1 MEFFLT
7 NHHKLILILENLSK
21 MNSIDIKSIKEEIFK
36 TLKLAYPVIIGQL
49 GIIMMGVVDSIMVG
63 QLGSVPLAAAS
74 LGNSLIFLILII
86 GIGCSIVVSPII
98 AILVGGKRYSE
109 CGTYFRQSLLVNV
122 VLSIVMIGIILLGV
136 NFIHYLNQPPEV
148 IELAIVFMSI
158 VGLSAFPLMV
168 YQTYKQ
174 FIEGFSIVKPA
185 MIIAVLANIINAFA
199 NWVLIFGK
207 FGFPELGIAGSAW
220 ATFASRVF
228 MALAIMFYVM
238 RNEKFKQYDVNFH
251 FRGLD
256 FPIIKKILSLGLPS
270 GFQYFFE
277 VGAFTFAVIMIGW
290 IGANELAAHQ
300 IAINLASI
308 SFMAVLG
315 ISQAASI
322 RVGNAMGER
331 SVSKIRKAGFT
342 GIFLGATIMSLA
354 GLTFILLN
362 NFLPTLYIDDEAVIS
377 IASRLIIIAALFQLS
392 DGTQAVGIGVLRGLT
407 DVKGPTIITF
417 IAYWVVSLPIAYL
430 LAFNFDLGVDGVWIG
445 LLIGLTASAILLTL
459 RFNYKSKHIIHI

>member
-1 MEFFLT
+1 
-7 NHHKLILILENLSK
+7 
-21 MNSIDIKSIKEEIFK
+21 MNSIKLKNIKEEISNTF
-36 TLKLAYPVIIGQL
+36 KLAYPIMIGQL
-49 GIIMMGVVDSIMVG
+49 GIIMMGVVDSMMVG
-63 QLGSVPLAAAS
+63 QLGPVPLAAAS
-74 LGNSLIFLILII
+74 LGNSLIFLVLII
-86 GIGCSIVVSPII
+86 GIGCSVVISPII

-122 VLSIVMIGIILLGV
+122 VLSFIMLGIILLGV
-136 NFIHYLNQPPEV
+136 NFIQYLDQPPEV
-148 IELAIVFMSI
+148 VELSIIYMTI
-158 VGLSAFPLMV
+158 VGLSAVPLMI

-174 FIEGFSIVKPA
+174 FIEGLSIMKPA
-185 MIIAVLANIINAFA
+185 MIIAILANLINAFA

-207 FGFPELGIAGSAW
+207 FGFPVLGIAGAAW

-238 RNEKFKQYDVNFH
+238 RNDKFKQYDVNFH
-251 FRGLD
+251 FRKLD

-308 SFMAVLG
+308 SFMVVLG

-322 RVGNAMGER
+322 RVGNAMGEQ

-342 GIFLGATIMSLA
+342 GIIFGASTMFLA
-354 GLTFILLN
+354 GITFIILN
-362 NFLPTLYIDDEAVIS
+362 DFLPTLYINDKSVIE
-377 IASRLIIIAALFQLS
+377 IASRLLIIAALFQLS

-417 IAYWVVSLPIAYL
+417 IAYWVISLPIAYL
-430 LAFNFDLGVDGVWIG
+430 LAFNFNLGVDGVWIG
-445 LLIGLTASAILLTL
+445 LFVGLTASALMLTF

>member
-1 MEFFLT
+1 
-7 NHHKLILILENLSK
+7 
-21 MNSIDIKSIKEEIFK
+21 MNSIKLKNIKEEISNTF
-36 TLKLAYPVIIGQL
+36 KLAYPIMIGQL
-49 GIIMMGVVDSIMVG
+49 GIIMMGVVDSMMVG
-63 QLGSVPLAAAS
+63 QLGPVPLAAAS
-74 LGNSLIFLILII
+74 LGNSLIFLVLII
-86 GIGCSIVVSPII
+86 GIGCSVVISPII

-122 VLSIVMIGIILLGV
+122 VLSFIMLGIILLGV
-136 NFIHYLNQPPEV
+136 NFIKYLDQPPEV
-148 IELAIVFMSI
+148 VELSIIYMTI
-158 VGLSAFPLMV
+158 VGLSAVPLMI

-174 FIEGFSIVKPA
+174 FIEGLSIMKPA
-185 MIIAVLANIINAFA
+185 MIIAILANLINAFA

-207 FGFPELGIAGSAW
+207 FGFPVLGIAGAAW

-238 RNEKFKQYDVNFH
+238 RNDKFKQYDVNFH
-251 FRGLD
+251 FRKLD

-308 SFMAVLG
+308 SFMVVLG

-322 RVGNAMGER
+322 RVGNAMGEQ

-342 GIFLGATIMSLA
+342 GIIFGASTMFLA
-354 GLTFILLN
+354 GITFIILN
-362 NFLPTLYIDDEAVIS
+362 DFLPTLYINDKSVIE
-377 IASRLIIIAALFQLS
+377 IASRLLIIAALFQLS

-417 IAYWVVSLPIAYL
+417 IAYWVISLPIAYL
-430 LAFNFDLGVDGVWIG
+430 LAFNFNLGVDGVWIG
-445 LLIGLTASAILLTL
+445 LFVGLTASALMLTF